1 MGLLTDFVYENHYIL
16 LALLIPLLFLYR
28 PSKPDTAPS
37 PPYVPHS
44 IPFIGCALSFGMQ
57 PVQFL
62 AECKAKYGDCFTFKM
77 IGRNMTFCLGKTPY
91 FYPTTPINRR
101 RGKQLHLQHPSL
113 GRLRRRCLS
122 KTNQTGLWHRSH
134 LRLSKPRVDGAE
146 KVCQRSLVY

>member
-1 MGLLTDFVYENHYIL
+1 MGLLTDVVYENHYIL

-28 PSKPDTAPS
+28 PSKDTAPS

-77 IGRNMTFCLGKTPY
+77 IGRNMTFCLGKPPT
-91 FYPTTPINRR
+91 FYPTTP
-101 RGKQLHLQHPSL
+101 
-113 GRLRRRCLS
+113 
-122 KTNQTGLWHRSH
+122 
-134 LRLSKPRVDGAE
+134 
-146 KVCQRSLVY
+146 